1 MKIWDIM
8 VNTDGTFSSD
18 IRDNQKDI
26 FDGKL
31 PQNLNFQKQKWKII
45 LNNQIEH
52 LKRKEN
58 QKSKI

>member
-1 MKIWDIM
+1 M

>member
-1 MKIWDIM
+1 M

-18 IRDNQKDI
+18 IRDSQKDI

-31 PQNLNFQKQKWKII
+31 PQNINFQKQKWKII
-45 LNNQIEH
+45 LNNHIEH